1 MNIFEMK
8 SLGIIGVVTI
18 VLWIIISVMIHE
30 LGHFLTLKKYHVQVQ
45 EIGLGIPLPRGTFTF
60 EKRGIVFKLSP
71 LLLAAYVKV
80 TDNEY
85 QTKLTLNEVLLVDI
99 SGCLMNFGLALFS
112 YFLLLLC
119 RGINCSDTVIF
130 CIKQLIVLNFEL
142 AVWNLFVFFPFT
154 DGGHAVNLI
163 LQRKTKFFMAEGY
176 WDDHQVKIIKW
187 ILFIQIPMLQMLSFC
202 PFIFRFF
209 ENFIK
214 VL

>member
-8 SLGIIGVVTI
+8 SLGIIGIVLI
-18 VLWIIISVMIHE
+18 VLWIMISLIIHE
-30 LGHFLTLKKYHVQVQ
+30 LGHLLALRKNHVQIQ
-45 EIGLGIPLPRGTFTF
+45 EIGLGIPLPRITASF

-80 TDNEY
+80 ADNEY

-154 DGGHAVNLI
+154 DGGHAVNGI
-163 LQRKTKFFMAEGY
+163 LQRKFMAESYG
-176 WDDHQVKIIKW
+176 DDYQIKIIKW
-187 ILFIQIPMLQMLSFC
+187 ILFIQIPMLQMLNFC

-214 VL
+214 GL